1 LQITKLQIP
10 GVVMPPRGPKGYAFN
25 RTRTTYLATDLVIAR
40 THWSRFRGLMA
51 TDSSRFPRGQGLW
64 ISPSHGIHTFAMRF
78 PIDAVYLDRE
88 QIVIHIEEN
97 LKPWR
102 LAAVRVNAAS
112 VIEVPTGMIRESL
125 TALGDQV
132 DISFE
137 EHPPHTEAA

>member
-1 LQITKLQIP
+1 MSP
-10 GVVMPPRGPKGYAFN
+10 SGPKGYAFN
-25 RTRTTYLATDLVIAR
+25 RTRTTYLATDLVVAE

-51 TDSSRFPRGQGLW
+51 RDASHFPRGQGLW

-88 QIVIHIEEN
+88 RIVIHIEES

-102 LAAVRVNAAS
+102 VAAVRVNAAS
-112 VIEVPTGMIRESL
+112 VLEVPTGTVRESQ
-125 TALGDQV
+125 TAVGDQV

-137 EHPPHTEAA
+137 ERPPHIEAA